1 MLFHVTMTHSEDNC
15 PGYNTE
21 LIPEVVG
28 GLEKREEIMKKH
40 GVKLHWLVSA
50 APDHHF
56 FALVEADSLFNVDRA
71 VMEAIPFKQAFKV
84 RPVITADEL
93 VRLGRELAAARG
105 R

>member
-15 PGYNTE
+15 PGFNPE
-21 LIPEVVG
+21 LIPAVAG
-28 GLEKREEIMKKH
+28 AIEKREEIMKRH

-56 FALVEADSLFNVDRA
+56 FALVEGDSLFNIELA
-71 VMEAIPFKQAFKV
+71 LTESIPFKQAFEV

-93 VRLGRELAAARG
+93 VKLGREIAAR